1 MNRLH
6 QVVFGMLAVGAAQF
20 LTVGTAVAQTYPAAP
35 AAAVAAPAPAAVVA
49 TSPRYLAANC
59 ANCHGTNGNAAA
71 GFVLAGLK
79 KDYIVEQMAAFKSG
93 KRQATIMHQIA
104 KGYSDAQIV
113 AMADYFSQQTA
124 AK

>member
-6 QVVFGMLAVGAAQF
+6 QVVLGILPVAFAQIV
-20 LTVGTAVAQTYPAAP
+20 LIQTVVAQTSPAAP
-35 AAAVAAPAPAAVVA
+35 ATPALAAPAPSIA

-104 KGYSDAQIV
+104 KGYSDAQII

-124 AK
+124 TK